1 MLNENLSSSWKSKL
15 AELDGLPGEER
26 PSGELAW
33 EKLYKRLGGRIN
45 RTKKFVWYRAIAA
58 TALITLVISFF
69 FINMDERQIANIKLE
84 TKEQSSP
91 ETNRVETPGKDVQEV
106 KLAPLL
112 ENKRLVQDSKKL
124 TTTSSVVHRAH
135 TDNENRLPET
145 VSDDIL
151 PGETAGMPPVAMDSL
166 SLHTTI
172 VVVKKK
178 LKVVHINELGDPV
191 EMPAELA
198 NKRALHAIR
207 LTLATQEISVNPSVA
222 IRKDGFTI
230 FKTKLSPSN

>member
-15 AELDGLPGEER
+15 AELDGLPGEEK

-91 ETNRVETPGKDVQEV
+91 GTNRVETPAKHFQGA

-112 ENKRLVQDSKKL
+112 ENKRRVQDSKKL
-124 TTTSSVVHRAH
+124 KTTSSVVHQAH
-135 TDNENRLPET
+135 TDDEIRLPET

-151 PGETAGMPPVAMDSL
+151 PGETAGMPPAMDSL
-166 SLHTTI
+166 SLHTTT
-172 VVVKKK
+172 VAVKKK